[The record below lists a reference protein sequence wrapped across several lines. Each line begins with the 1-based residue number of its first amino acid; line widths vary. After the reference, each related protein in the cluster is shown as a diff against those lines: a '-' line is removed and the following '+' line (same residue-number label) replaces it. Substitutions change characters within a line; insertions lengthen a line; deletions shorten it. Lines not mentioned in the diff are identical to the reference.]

1 MTSSRFLQIH
11 TLHSYPGVL
20 LNRDDAG
27 LAKRLPFGGAVR
39 TRISSQCLKR
49 HWRMAEDDHALS
61 EIGVPMGKRS
71 RLIVQRRIFEPMV
84 RDHNVAEDIADA
96 VAEAFLKKLFDES
109 KKRSRAGTE
118 KQDADDRF
126 ATPQAVLFGLPEI
139 EYLAAQALAVAQGA
153 ADAKAAKAAAE
164 AFFKDTDV
172 KKNLAAMKHGAGLEA
187 ALFGRMVTSDLIA
200 NTDAAIHVAHAFTVH
215 EQESES
221 DYFTVVDDLKGREQ
235 GDDQGSA
242 GLFEM
247 ELTSGL
253 YYGYVVVDVPALVS
267 NLEGCRPEDWD
278 AEATDRDVPARV
290 VEHLCHLI
298 AKVSPGA
305 KLGATAPYGW
315 AQMMLVEAGDRQPRS
330 LANAFRDPVNLG
342 NGQILFRTT
351 ECLGRHLG
359 AYDGMY
365 GGGEARRIASLESG
379 IPVPGADPV
388 AFDDLA
394 RWAGE
399 AVRRAAA

>member
-1 MTSSRFLQIH
+1 MTTPRFLQIH
-11 TLHSYPGVL
+11 TLQSYPGVL

-27 LAKRLPFGGAVR
+27 LAKRLPFGGAIR

-49 HWRMAEDDHALS
+49 HWRIAEDTHALA
-61 EIGVPMGKRS
+61 EIGVPMGRRS
-71 RLIVQRRIFEPMV
+71 RLIVQRRIYEPLI
-84 RDHNVAEDIADA
+84 RDHGVAEDIADA
-96 VAEAFLKKLFDES
+96 VAEVFLKHLFQES
-109 KKRSRAGTE
+109 KKRAKAGGE
-118 KQDADDRF
+118 AQAGDDRF
-126 ATPQAVLFGLPEI
+126 ATGQAVLFGFPEI
-139 EYLAAQALAVAQGA
+139 TYLADAALAVAEA
-153 ADAKAAKAAAE
+153 ADDAKAARAGAE

-172 KKNLAAMKHGAGLEA
+172 KKNLAAMKHGAGLES

-200 NTDAAIHVAHAFTVH
+200 NTDAAVHVAHAFTVH
-215 EQESES
+215 EQETES

-242 GLFEM
+242 GLFDM

-253 YYGYVVVDVPALVS
+253 YYGYVVVDVPALVA

-278 AEATDRDVPARV
+278 DPATDRDTAARV

-315 AQMMLVEAGDRQPRS
+315 AQLVLIEAGDRQPRN
-330 LANAFRDPVNLG
+330 LANAFRDPVPLG
-342 NGQILFRTT
+342 NGQVLFATMTRL
-351 ECLGRHLG
+351 CQHLDS
-359 AYDGMY
+359 YDAMY
-365 GGGEARRIASLESG
+365 GNGEARRVAALESD
-379 IPVPGADPV
+379 PAVPGADAM

-394 RWAGE
+394 SWAGE
-399 AVRRAAA
+399 AVRRAGA